1 MRHRVMITSGLFFPL
16 GAVFMILRF
25 FQYVAFGIAGAKL
38 VSRLRSKAFAC
49 LLRQEVAYF
58 DRPENSSGAIC
69 TQLSSN
75 AAAIEDMAGARLGF
89 ICETLSLCFFGFA
102 LGIFYNLD
110 LTIIIA
116 IPFFI
121 ILIATIMQIRLSSW
135 LKTQSDLIYS
145 EASTLAVEVITNMR
159 TVKQLSMENEVLRQ
173 YSDMIDQVLGMS
185 WKPDAVFATVFALYW
200 AMDSFALGLL
210 YWRALV

>member
-1 MRHRVMITSGLFFPL
+1 MNSPEWKFILIGCVVCLLGGLRGPVFSLLVSKIINEFNDCKETEMRHRVMITSGLFFPL

-89 ICETLSLCFFGFA
+89 IC
-102 LGIFYNLD
+102 
-110 LTIIIA
+110 
-116 IPFFI
+116 
-121 ILIATIMQIRLSSW
+121 
-135 LKTQSDLIYS
+135 
-145 EASTLAVEVITNMR
+145 
-159 TVKQLSMENEVLRQ
+159 
-173 YSDMIDQVLGMS
+173 
-185 WKPDAVFATVFALYW
+185 
-200 AMDSFALGLL
+200 
-210 YWRALV
+210 